1 MKLRYSR
8 ETVGRPVPALTFC
21 CLLVAGTVSLAQT
34 AEQPAQEREPI
45 VFNAPGEASADENAE
60 IAANP
65 ETPDEEELEL
75 IVLEEQEI
83 LEESVYEDE
92 LGDISPRVAD
102 RPESYDEKVQRLFI
116 AYREAVFAEM
126 FGEADT
132 LAKQIVELSI
142 GVNGLDSRKTAT
154 ALTNLAVAQHGM
166 EQYESAILNYTAAIN
181 IIERIEDRLN
191 DGLIN
196 PLRGLGAAQFAL
208 ARPDLA
214 RKAFDRAI
222 HISHVNDGPHNLDQ
236 IESLMSLSEI
246 FLSVGETKKSVNIQ
260 KRIFYLQARNTEP
273 ESLDIIPALRTRAGW
288 QRRMQ
293 FFEQE
298 RFTWRRILRIIENK
312 EGKESLDLIGPLTEL
327 AGSYAAMASIVLP
340 ERLQPHV
347 ASGEPYL
354 KRAVRIAERN
364 PDATFRTL
372 VDAKMKLADYYL
384 LIDKALR
391 AIKVY
396 QDVWNIL
403 SEDESRLGLRASL
416 LESGLVLRQI
426 YPPTT
431 TDNQP
436 VATASSMPSEY
447 HPGTVRFR
455 YNVNTRGRATRVA
468 LLDADPE
475 GLDSLYK
482 KVGHELRYIVHRPRF
497 VDGEPAESVDLTF
510 SHQFYYRDE
519 DLKNVDRDEDSAMMT
534 DNAATR

>member
-1 MKLRYSR
+1 M
-8 ETVGRPVPALTFC
+8 PALTFC
-21 CLLVAGTVSLAQT
+21 CLLVTGTISLAQT
-34 AEQPAQEREPI
+34 AAQPAQELEP
-45 VFNAPGEASADENAE
+45 VVLNGPGEASGDDSTG

-65 ETPDEEELEL
+65 ETQDEEELEF
-75 IVLEEQEI
+75 IILEEQE
-83 LEESVYEDE
+83 LAEGSVYEDE
-92 LGDISPRVAD
+92 WGDIGPRVAD

-116 AYREAVFAEM
+116 AYREAVFAKM

-166 EQYESAILNYTAAIN
+166 EQYESAILNYTAAID

-208 ARPDLA
+208 DRPELA
-214 RKAFDRAI
+214 REAFDRAI

-246 FLSVGETKKSVNIQ
+246 FLSVGETKESVNIQ

-298 RFTWRRILRIIENK
+298 RFTRRRIIRIIEAK
-312 EGKESLDLIGPLTEL
+312 EGKESLDLIQPLTEL
-327 AGSYAAMASIVLP
+327 ANSYVAMASIVLP
-340 ERLQPHV
+340 ERLQPHI

-354 KRAVRIAERN
+354 KRAVRIAEKN
-364 PDATFRTL
+364 PDATFLTR
-372 VDAKMKLADYYL
+372 VDAKIKLADYYL
-384 LIDKALR
+384 LIDKSLR
-391 AIKVY
+391 ANKVY
-396 QDVWNIL
+396 QDVWDIL
-403 SEDESRLGLRASL
+403 SADESRLDLRASL
-416 LESGLVLRQI
+416 LESGFVLRKV

-431 TDNQP
+431 TDNQ
-436 VATASSMPSEY
+436 AITAAVSERLEY
-447 HPGTVRFR
+447 RSGTVRFR
-455 YNVNTRGRATRVA
+455 YNVNTRGRATRVT
-468 LLDADPE
+468 LLDANPE

-482 KVGHELRYIVHRPRF
+482 KIGHELRYIVHRPRF
-497 VDGEPAESVDLTF
+497 VDREPAESIDLIF
-510 SHQFYYRDE
+510 SHRFFYRDE
-519 DLKNVDRDEDSAMMT
+519 DLKNVDEDSAMVT
-534 DNAATR
+534 DNAAAN